1 MNLEMSRLA
10 ARKIRREPALFVR
23 AMETLKEWKRLRRP
37 HPPALLEWERIL
49 RRNPPEKV
57 LEIFTQAN
65 EEGNRLRQSAP
76 FCGIL
81 SQRQTDRL
89 YRQWCEEK

>member
-10 ARKIRREPALFVR
+10 ARKIRREPALFGR
-23 AMETLKEWKRLRRP
+23 AMKTLRQWKKIRRP
-37 HPPALLEWERIL
+37 CPPALLEWERIL
-49 RRNPPEKV
+49 RCNPPEKV

-81 SQRQTDRL
+81 TQRQTDRL
-89 YRQWCEEK
+89 YRQWCE